1 MIYRIRPVRQPFG
14 FQPTIASYV
23 IKDGI
28 NDAIRI
34 GDGASGC
41 SGWARASTILVR

>member
-1 MIYRIRPVRQPFG
+1 MSIRPVRQPLR

-28 NDAIRI
+28 NDGIRI
-34 GDGASGC
+34 GYGASGC
-41 SGWARASTILVR
+41 SGWARASAVLVR